1 MMTEPMQFS
10 MFAQEDT
17 EKRLVDAL
25 QQIEDYEAQL
35 QNARQDLV
43 SREAH
48 FDRVQGDYD
57 RLNAEVAMY
66 KRALNAI
73 RWRAEIMRREG
84 LEGGRAAA
92 IVELCDHPELAKREV
107 DE

>member
-10 MFAQEDT
+10 LFAQEDT
-17 EKRLVDAL
+17 EKRLEAAL
-25 QQIEDYEAQL
+25 QQVEDLEAQL
-35 QNARQDLV
+35 QNARRDLV
-43 SREAH
+43 SREVH
-48 FDRVQGDYD
+48 FDRVQSDYD
-57 RLNAEVAMY
+57 RLHTDIAMY

-73 RWRAEIMRREG
+73 RWRAAIMAREG
-84 LEGGRAAA
+84 LEGGRASA

>member
-1 MMTEPMQFS
+1 MSETIQFS
-10 MFAQEDT
+10 LFAQEDT
-17 EKRLVDAL
+17 EKRLEVAL
-25 QQIEDYEAQL
+25 QQIEDLEAQL
-35 QNARQDLV
+35 RNVSHDLV
-43 SREAH
+43 SREVH

-57 RLNAEVAMY
+57 RLHAEIAMY
-66 KRALNAI
+66 KRALTAI

-92 IVELCDHPELAKREV
+92 IVDLCDHPAMAKREV